1 MILALIN
8 LVHPGTPTVPMKL
21 PTPNAHTGYATWQ
34 KSLVRFGLHTASTHA
49 GSSVPFREPWSYL
62 RFWIRDNYPKL
73 SRSDALELAKQAERF
88 YHIAS
93 SASSDTSPLL
103 WYYCFLNLSKAL
115 LLKTPT
121 IYTLKEVEHATHG
134 IADPAD
140 NSTGYVT
147 LNKQKVTVFGVR
159 TANTPAKLQIF
170 PALCEVLGT
179 PIRFAAGTRSAD
191 LSIKSLL
198 SHIVSVHRAF
208 CTAYDTPLRFCK
220 VDATAMEQR
229 AATGKS
235 GKMWHLLRLESLDV
249 RASGASIKDF
259 ELGGQLRAVAPAL
272 TGFHDLENT
281 SVNFS
286 NVNFLNRLASQ
297 RSDLRKFVHPLLL
310 PQGYRYYLY
319 PESDVLRQPASIYA
333 VMFYLGSIVRYK
345 PQRFSSL
352 IGNKYHW
359 LIEEFLQ
366 IAPKQFVA
374 LLINEITDCELPYF
388 VD

>member
-1 MILALIN
+1 MIPAIN
-8 LVHPGTPTVPMKL
+8 PVNLGTPTVPMKL
-21 PTPNAHTGYATWQ
+21 PKPTAHTGYATWQ
-34 KSLVRFGLHTASTHA
+34 KSRVRFGLHTASTHA

-62 RFWIRDNYPKL
+62 RFWIRDNYPKT

-115 LLKTPT
+115 LLKTPSS
-121 IYTLKEVEHATHG
+121 YTLKEVEHATHG

-159 TANTPAKLQIF
+159 TTNTPPKLQIF
-170 PALCEVLGT
+170 PALCEALGT
-179 PIRFAAGTRSAD
+179 PIRFTAGSRSVD

-208 CTAYDTPLRFCK
+208 CTAYDAPLRFCK
-220 VDATAMEQR
+220 VDATAMERR

-235 GKMWHLLRLESLDV
+235 GDMWHLLQIESSDV
-249 RASGASIKDF
+249 KASGASIKEF
-259 ELGGQLRAVAPAL
+259 ELGGKLRAVAPAQA
-272 TGFHDLENT
+272 GFHYLENASAT
-281 SVNFS
+281 FS
-286 NVNFLNRLASQ
+286 NVSFLSRLASQ
-297 RSDLRKFVHPLLL
+297 RGALRQIVHPLLL

>member
-1 MILALIN
+1 
-8 LVHPGTPTVPMKL
+8 MKL
-21 PTPNAHTGYATWQ
+21 PAPTTPANIATWQ
-34 KSLVRFGLHTASTHA
+34 KRPMRFGLHTASTHA

-62 RFWIRDNYPKL
+62 RFWIRDNYPA
-73 SRSDALELAKQAERF
+73 SSSSDALELAKQAERF
-88 YHIAS
+88 YRIAA

-115 LLKTPT
+115 LLKTPNV
-121 IYTLKEVEHATHG
+121 YTPGEVEHATHG
-134 IADPAD
+134 IADLAD

-147 LNKQKVTVFGVR
+147 LNKQKVTVFDVR
-159 TANTPAKLQIF
+159 TTRSPIKIQIF
-170 PALCEVLGT
+170 PALCEALGT
-179 PIRFAAGTRSAD
+179 PIVFTAGKHSAD

-198 SHIVSVHRAF
+198 SHVVSVHRAF
-208 CTAYDTPLRFCK
+208 ATAYTTPLCFCK
-220 VDATAMEQR
+220 VEATAMENR
-229 AATGKS
+229 TASGKS
-235 GKMWHLLRLESLDV
+235 GDMWHLLRLESLDV
-249 RASGASIKDF
+249 KAARKSIRAF
-259 ELGGQLRAVAPAL
+259 EFAGGLRAVAPGK
-272 TGFHDLENT
+272 TGYHDFENG

-286 NVNFLNRLASQ
+286 NTNFLDRLAGQ
-297 RSDLRKFVHPLLL
+297 RAGLRKFVHPLLL

-319 PESDVLRQPASIYA
+319 PDVAALRQPASIYA

-366 IAPKQFVA
+366 VAPRQFVA
-374 LLINEITDCELPYF
+374 LVINEITDSELPYF